1 MRLSQKVLKKRFKR
15 FNEKYF
21 NGYLVEPK
29 FIITGS
35 RWTAGMFLSTVHLD
49 NDENGEEYATE
60 LCNIRIELSK
70 RLIKNSRILDN
81 ILLHEMIHYFGYYMN
96 YDIDGTHGDFF
107 MSMAEEINKDGYNIQ
122 QYYEEN

>member
-1 MRLSQKVLKKRFKR
+1 MRLSQKVLKRRFKR

-29 FIITGS
+29 FVITGS

-70 RLIKNSRILDN
+70 CLIKNSRILDN

-96 YDIDGTHGDFF
+96 TDIDGTHGDFF

-122 QYYEEN
+122 QYYEEK